1 MREGLV
7 ESRNRLKGEELSC
20 QQRSGMT
27 ANTHVG
33 VPPSHSDI
41 SRREPLRTL
50 RLAQRWKVNRPSGDP
65 GFNSVG
71 GRRRV
76 CPHSALRID
85 DRRFGPLDPLNP
97 LGRKEK
103 RRPVPASPVRPDEPT
118 FRLARDRYSPHDCF
132 CLPEV
137 RDYLSG
143 LTTSRPGNAFRG
155 FQLHRVP
162 YPSLRLE
169 RSL

>member
-50 RLAQRWKVNRPSGDP
+50 RLAQRWKVNRPLVVILASILLVAGAACALIAP
-65 GFNSVG
+65 FASMTVG
-71 GRRRV
+71 
-76 CPHSALRID
+76 
-85 DRRFGPLDPLNP
+85 
-97 LGRKEK
+97 
-103 RRPVPASPVRPDEPT
+103 
-118 FRLARDRYSPHDCF
+118 LARWIH
-132 CLPEV
+132 
-137 RDYLSG
+137 
-143 LTTSRPGNAFRG
+143 
-155 FQLHRVP
+155 
-162 YPSLRLE
+162 
-169 RSL
+169 